1 MIFLSR
7 LAWLYPHFTLLA
19 LHKLHITILTL
30 QAIVRTPI
38 KTIKGLHYKRYL
50 ETFSKLHE
58 LLGPCSL
65 KEFSNIKSSVN
76 PLKVFEL

>member
-1 MIFLSR
+1 MISMALSPF
-7 LAWLYPHFTLLA
+7 YPSYITQTPHNNINITSNRMNGNKDNQGFTL
-19 LHKLHITILTL
+19 
-30 QAIVRTPI
+30 QEN
-38 KTIKGLHYKRYL
+38 L